1 MQQMLSSMLQ
11 ELAILSG
18 TLIMQAMMSTAFIT
32 CGTGGA
38 AEVIA
43 ATNQVPITS
52 HTKTPIAIAN
62 HHHWVSNM
70 EVLPMV
76 KCQEMCTV

>member
-1 MQQMLSSMLQ
+1 MLQ

-18 TLIMQAMMSTAFIT
+18 TLIMQAMMSTAIIA

-43 ATNQVPITS
+43 ATNQAPITFP
-52 HTKTPIAIAN
+52 TKNPTAIAN
-62 HHHWVSNM
+62 HPTWVSNM